1 MRVDQVIP
9 SLASRDAIGVHT
21 VNLAEGLRRAGIESD
36 VYYGNCTPD
45 VAALGH
51 PVGALGSPMRRHA
64 RHAGER
70 WLLYQ
75 SSIGSPVFD
84 ALAVR
89 PEPKLVNYHNI
100 TPAALL
106 SAWEP
111 AVAYEAA
118 LGRAQLERLAPASA
132 LAVADSGYNEEELL
146 AAGYSRTAVVPLLI
160 DMTRA
165 GTAPDPV
172 VSERLA
178 AAKSRGGADL
188 LFVGKVSPHK
198 APHDLV
204 KMLAVYRRL
213 YDPRARLHLVGSPLG
228 ERYAAALDAFVRE
241 LGLGEAVSVTGSLP
255 AGALESYYRAA
266 DVFVCASEHEGFCVP
281 LVEAMGHG
289 VPVVAYGVCAVPETV
304 GDAGLLLDSKEPLRF
319 AAAVARVLSDA
330 ALRDRLAVAAA
341 ARVASLSLD
350 RSTQRFVAL
359 VKEAI
364 GA

>member
-1 MRVDQVIP
+1 
-9 SLASRDAIGVHT
+9 
-21 VNLAEGLRRAGIESD
+21 
-36 VYYGNCTPD
+36 
-45 VAALGH
+45 
-51 PVGALGSPMRRHA
+51 
-64 RHAGER
+64 
-70 WLLYQ
+70 
-75 SSIGSPVFD
+75 
-84 ALAVR
+84 
-89 PEPKLVNYHNI
+89 
-100 TPAALL
+100 
-106 SAWEP
+106 
-111 AVAYEAA
+111 
-118 LGRAQLERLAPASA
+118 
-132 LAVADSGYNEEELL
+132 
-146 AAGYSRTAVVPLLI
+146 
-160 DMTRA
+160 MTRA

-228 ERYAAALDAFVRE
+228 ERYAAALGAFVRE